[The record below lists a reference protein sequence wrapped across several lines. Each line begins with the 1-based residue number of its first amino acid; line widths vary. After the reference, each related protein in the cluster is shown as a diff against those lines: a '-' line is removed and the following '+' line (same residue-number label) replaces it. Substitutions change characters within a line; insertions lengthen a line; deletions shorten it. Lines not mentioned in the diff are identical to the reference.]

1 MILEILLGL
10 FILLSVFF
18 GILIFYSL
26 RRINQFENIVV
37 EIQKIIEIATSKM
50 KAVDASG
57 HYESDDETGFFF
69 EQLKNLQLLLDKL
82 FESQKEK

>member
-69 EQLKNLQLLLDKL
+69 EQLKDLQLLLDKL

>member
-69 EQLKNLQLLLDKL
+69 EQLKDLQLLLDKL
-82 FESQKEK
+82 FESQKEQ

>member
-1 MILEILLGL
+1 MILEILLGS